1 MRIISGKNKGRHI
14 ITPNNLPV
22 RPTTDLGK
30 ESLFNILNN
39 YFYFDKIT
47 VLDLFAGTGNITYE
61 FASRDA
67 ISVTAVDNNTSCTEF
82 IKKIITQLNY
92 DQVTVIKTDAFQFT
106 ERSRQQ
112 YDIIFADPP
121 YDLKGIEKIAENVF
135 NNRLL
140 KPDGW
145 LIIEH
150 SREYDFSKNPHFYDH
165 RKYGKLNFS
174 FLVNNQDP
182 VTEEDIETGELPGQ
196 K

>member
-14 ITPNNLPV
+14 VAPANLPV

-39 YFYFDKIT
+39 YFYFDRVN

-67 ISVTAVDNNTSCTEF
+67 LSVIAIDNHHGCTDF
-82 IKKIITQLNY
+82 IKKTIDKLQYNN
-92 DQVTVIKTDAFQFT
+92 VSVIKADVFQFI
-106 ERSRQQ
+106 ERCRQTF
-112 YDIIFADPP
+112 DIIFADPP
-121 YDLKGIEKIAENVF
+121 YDLDGIEKIPDIVF
-135 NNRLL
+135 KNQLL

-150 SREYDFSKNPHFYDH
+150 SKEYDFSQHPYFFEH

-174 FLVNNQDP
+174 FLVNM
-182 VTEEDIETGELPGQ
+182 TKEEDSD